1 MSLIQAIHYIKP
13 SLKNLEDWFEI
24 AILKV
29 GSNADLVSNNIMN
42 IANKYKNYGIINI
55 FASGL
60 TMNFVRDIGFW
71 L

>member
-13 SLKNLEDWFEI
+13 SLKILEDWFEI

-42 IANKYKNYGIINI
+42 IAN
-55 FASGL
+55 
-60 TMNFVRDIGFW
+60 
-71 L
+71 